1 MNEDYLLIEIQALIE
16 AYETRMFKETRVASI
31 EETDTYSLIGYQ
43 APLIESQ
50 RILSDMYI
58 ASNNTYEKVLS
69 PVIFETQNKETE
81 DLNLSASSN
90 ALQTNNPAKKEEKFF
105 FADTY
110 SIDIDGKKKEDADF
124 FANDTQVKKNLNFN
138 DNKPDE
144 LSYKY
149 RLTNEFRSEAKFN
162 LTGLLDKKIAG
173 LYKKDE
179 NGNIIEK
186 DPFSLE
192 KCFNCFIQINLKF
205 VSPAIEFLADF
216 TKILNQIKNL
226 LAQIEKDINPTE
238 IFKAICRFKAA
249 FSGNLMCPKNL
260 IGLQLLL
267 PNLFIKY
274 SVDIMNFKFDASAL
288 WFPIIKAAIGAIVS
302 LVENIPRLVIPFIEC
317 IRNSIIVTFSALDS
331 LLASA
336 QNVIGQVENAGN
348 VISNTAANLYY
359 GVVGEET
366 NTGKKE
372 IAQKE
377 KVKAKKDFALNIGQ
391 EKLPELR
398 KGFIEEEYDLVDRYN
413 KTMQDSDN
421 EQLKS
426 LSREWRGLALKN
438 KNRISVQENLRLE
451 DFKKIFDAYEK
462 GNYFNGAKN
471 VYVSF
476 FEKEDSK
483 EWFSGYDS
491 VDETYRE
498 FVKGYNE
505 NEEIRKVIDEIV
517 EKIFSKTEKTKD
529 SELKKKEESKNK
541 EPREEEIEERTTR
554 KISSKLF
561 AEHNSRLPSIQ
572 DGYDRR
578 IDEINKQIESDPEF
592 IKAKKDGSL
601 TEEKMK
607 SISDRIYQ
615 ENSIKFSPLNTQRK
629 PKADKVAA
637 FGYTRDKN
645 VLERLRNPKP
655 VKASDEWNLRDWL
668 SAKYGFEVRWDYT
681 NRDPNVLSK
690 MSNGAKGFLQKQRE
704 NLDSIEKVIVDEL
717 NKLEEYIYN
726 TTNNIVMTFK
736 GLSAYLDEQVQ
747 AQLKVLGNIRAL
759 LQIIRLA
766 RLVYE
771 LSQNG
776 LKSCKEIKENKEVFK
791 EIFAKVEPESQVYLN
806 NESKYLIEEGFNPIG
821 LEGNEDVLFVRKGE
835 SLSIVNLNDCS
846 EALNHLNVNENN
858 LDAIYEGIQ
867 NGIYER

>member
-69 PVIFETQNKETE
+69 PAVFETQNKESE
-81 DLNLSASSN
+81 DLNLSSVNN
-90 ALQTNNPAKKEEKFF
+90 ALTQNKPATEEKFF

-110 SIDIDGKKKEDADF
+110 SIDIDGKKKEDANF
-124 FANDTQVKKNLNFN
+124 FANDTQVKKNLNFY
-138 DNKPDE
+138 DDKPDE

-149 RLTNEFRSEAKFN
+149 RLTNEVRSEAKFN

-173 LYKKDE
+173 LYKKDA

-192 KCFNCFIQINLKF
+192 KCFNCFIKINLKF

-274 SVDIMNFKFDASAL
+274 SIDIMNFKFDASAL

-359 GVVGEET
+359 GVVGEDET
-366 NTGKKE
+366 LGKKE
-372 IAQKE
+372 AVQREAITS
-377 KVKAKKDFALNIGQ
+377 KKDKILGL
-391 EKLPELR
+391 EKSNLPEIR
-398 KGFIEEEYDLVDRYN
+398 SGFFQEE
-413 KTMQDSDN
+413 SDYVKKYVESNYSEEFN
-421 EQLKS
+421 EKIRNLQQ
-426 LSREWRGLALKN
+426 EWRGVVYSNEERKRTRRN
-438 KNRISVQENLRLE
+438 MEPFTFMKVINL
-451 DFKKIFDAYEK
+451 YEK
-462 GNYFNGAKN
+462 EGYFKEGKN
-471 VYVSF
+471 IYVNLF
-476 FEKEDSK
+476 ETDEKEMKHFQS
-483 EWFSGYDS
+483 FDS
-491 VDETYRE
+491 VNEIYKELVR
-498 FVKGYNE
+498 GYNE
-505 NEEIRKVIDEIV
+505 NENIRNVINEIAQKISSVKEEKEI
-517 EKIFSKTEKTKD
+517 EKPKTE
-529 SELKKKEESKNK
+529 N
-541 EPREEEIEERTTR
+541 REEEIEKPRVR
-554 KISSKLF
+554 KISAKVF
-561 AEHNSRLPSIQ
+561 AEHNTKLPSIE
-572 DGYDRR
+572 DGIDRR
-578 IDEINKQIESDPEF
+578 IEEVNKQIESDPEY
-592 IKAKKDGSL
+592 IKAKRNNSL
-601 TEEKMK
+601 TEEKIK
-607 SISDRIYQ
+607 SISDRIYK

-637 FGYTRDKN
+637 FGYVRDKN
-645 VLERLRNPKP
+645 VLEQLRNPKQVNP
-655 VKASDEWNLRDWL
+655 TDEWNLRDWL
-668 SAKYGFEVRWDYT
+668 SAKYGFEIRWDYS
-681 NRDPNVLSK
+681 NREPNVLSK
-690 MSNGAKGFLQKQRE
+690 VANGAKGFLQEQRDS
-704 NLDSIEKVIVDEL
+704 LDSIEKVIVEEL

-791 EIFAKVEPESQVYLN
+791 EIFAKVEPDSQVYLN
-806 NESKYLIEEGFNPIG
+806 NESKYLIEEGFTTLS
-821 LEGNEDVLFVRKGE
+821 LENNEDVLFIKRGN
-835 SLSIVNLNDCS
+835 SLSTIDLNDCS
-846 EALNHLNVNENN
+846 EALNHLNVDNNN
-858 LDAIYEGIQ
+858 LDAIYEGIR

>member
-16 AYETRMFKETRVASI
+16 AYETRMFKETRTASI

-69 PVIFETQNKETE
+69 PAIFETQNKENE
-81 DLNLSASSN
+81 DLNLSSVNN
-90 ALQTNNPAKKEEKFF
+90 ALTSNESVKEEKFF

-110 SIDIDGKKKEDADF
+110 SIDIDGKKKEDVEF
-124 FANDTQVKKNLNFN
+124 FANDTQVKKNLNFY
-138 DNKPDE
+138 DDKPEE

-149 RLTNEFRSEAKFN
+149 RLTNEVRSEAKFN

-173 LYKKDE
+173 LYKKDA

-186 DPFSLE
+186 EPFSLE
-192 KCFNCFIQINLKF
+192 KCFNCFVKINLKF

-260 IGLQLLL
+260 VGLQLLL

-359 GVVGEET
+359 GVVGEDET
-366 NTGKKE
+366 LGKKE
-372 IAQKE
+372 AVQRKAVTSKKDEILSSEERNLPEIRKGWTKE
-377 KVKAKKDFALNIGQ
+377 IYDYSEKLNEESLNDEINKKVKALTKEWSGVVYSNEKRKIIQGEMRLEIIEKVFNVYEKEGYFKDAKNIYVNLF
-391 EKLPELR
+391 ET
-398 KGFIEEEYDLVDRYN
+398 EEEKRKHY
-413 KTMQDSDN
+413 Q
-421 EQLKS
+421 
-426 LSREWRGLALKN
+426 
-438 KNRISVQENLRLE
+438 
-451 DFKKIFDAYEK
+451 
-462 GNYFNGAKN
+462 
-471 VYVSF
+471 SF
-476 FEKEDSK
+476 
-483 EWFSGYDS
+483 DS
-491 VDETYRE
+491 VNEIYKE
-498 FVKGYNE
+498 LIKGYNE
-505 NEEIRKVIDEIV
+505 NQNIRNTVNEIIQKMSLEKEEIKEP
-517 EKIFSKTEKTKD
+517 
-529 SELKKKEESKNK
+529 KKEA
-541 EPREEEIEERTTR
+541 REEEIEKPAIR
-554 KISSKLF
+554 KISGKIF
-561 AEHNSRLPSIQ
+561 AEHNSKLPSIE
-572 DGYDRR
+572 DGIDRR
-578 IDEINKQIESDPEF
+578 IDEVNKQIESDPEY
-592 IKAKKDGSL
+592 IKAKRNNSL
-601 TEEKMK
+601 TEEKIK
-607 SISDRIYQ
+607 SISDRIYE
-615 ENSIKFSPLNTQRK
+615 ENSIKYSPLNTQRK

-637 FGYTRDKN
+637 FGYIRNKN
-645 VLERLRNPKP
+645 VLEQLRNPKQVSP
-655 VKASDEWNLRDWL
+655 SDEWNLRDWL
-668 SAKYGFEVRWDYT
+668 SAKYGFEIRWDYL
-681 NRDPNVLSK
+681 NREPNVLSK
-690 MSNGAKGFLQKQRE
+690 VANGAKGFLQEQRQS
-704 NLDSIEKVIVDEL
+704 LDSIEKVIVDEL

-776 LKSCKEIKENKEVFK
+776 LKNCKEIKENKEIFK
-791 EIFAKVEPESQVYLN
+791 EIFAKVEPDSQVYLN
-806 NESKYLIEEGFNPIG
+806 NESKYLIEEGFTTLS
-821 LEGNEDVLFVRKGE
+821 LENNEDILFVKRGD
-835 SLSIVNLNDCS
+835 SLSTIDLNDCS
-846 EALNHLNVNENN
+846 EALNHLNVDNNN
-858 LDAIYEGIQ
+858 LDAIYEGIR